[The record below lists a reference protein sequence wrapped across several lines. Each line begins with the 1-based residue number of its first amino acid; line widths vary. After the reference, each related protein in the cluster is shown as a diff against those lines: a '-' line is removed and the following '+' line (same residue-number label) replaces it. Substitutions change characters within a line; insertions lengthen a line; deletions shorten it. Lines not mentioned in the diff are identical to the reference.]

1 MGCYEHQPN
10 GQFSDHLFQS
20 SRSSRLPNCHIR
32 TTIRN
37 EARHLDSFVSAFSS
51 DGGIS
56 RDSTT
61 SIYAQAYP
69 VGFLCTRIIVLFGF
83 GTSSQLQM
91 TTISE
96 CRSRWLHV
104 PDLKCVRRSS

>member
-61 SIYAQAYP
+61 SIYAQA
-69 VGFLCTRIIVLFGF
+69 FMLDHFNRE
-83 GTSSQLQM
+83 
-91 TTISE
+91 ISCDQTCKWGIQWDFCASGLSCCFASE
-96 CRSRWLHV
+96 QALNFR
-104 PDLKCVRRSS
+104 